1 MQWPNLE
8 INRSQK
14 DFRIQWWQPWKYID
28 PWIYRPALWFDEGRW
43 LWCNWGVRL
52 KIRLSHHTTQQ
63 TFLLTAKLDCRASQI
78 SSHQATEHRSTTKKG
93 AAKQTAAA
101 MERQHCTPTPRLQEF
116 KAHHIDGAGLP
127 STVYRAEISTTSN
140 AAHPE
145 PPEARNKSTDRP
157 HHSNV
162 QATRTTTSW
171 QHHRYQNLTT
181 TSQWSQQPAM
191 TAAGPTELTEQ
202 ELGKLI
208 EWQKKIHSIP
218 SHVERGGQGRDRVAD
233 IYKFFREVDG
243 AWYSGTWWHTVVAE
257 KWIFVKQWAWD
268 KYTDYVI
275 PV

>member
-52 KIRLSHHTTQQ
+52 KIRLSHHTADFPTN
-63 TFLLTAKLDCRASQI
+63 SQI
-78 SSHQATEHRSTTKKG
+78 GLQSITDQQPPSHGTQIHHQEGRRKADCSSHGE
-93 AAKQTAAA
+93 TA
-101 MERQHCTPTPRLQEF
+101 MHPHPRLQEF

-202 ELGKLI
+202 GLGKLI

-233 IYKFFREVDG
+233 IYKFSREDG
-243 AWYSGTWWHTVVAE
+243 GEMAHGKMMWWQ
-257 KWIFVKQWAWD
+257 KI
-268 KYTDYVI
+268 
-275 PV
+275 